1 MHNIIGMYRYSFSF
15 HYSLIL
21 PDALVLLKNFLKT
34 VRGMLVC
41 FPTAL
46 KGSRTR
52 DFACIQSILA
62 NCNDGS

>member
-1 MHNIIGMYRYSFSF
+1 MHNIIGIYCYSFFF
-15 HYSLIL
+15 HYSYFL

-41 FPTAL
+41 SPTAL
-46 KGSRTR
+46 GGSQTR
-52 DFACIQSILA
+52 DFACTQSTLA